1 MDPPTNLKPGRDYVG
16 VGVGVMIR
24 NDKGE
29 MLLGLRTENCRN
41 EAGKWSAPGG
51 GVEFGE
57 TLAEAGKREVL
68 EEFGIEVE
76 ITRIID
82 VIDHIIPAEKQHWV
96 NPLLEARIVSGSP
109 KIMEPDK
116 LDKISWFPLDA
127 LPENL
132 TINWIEFF
140 QDVKDGKRKLD

>member
-1 MDPPTNLKPGRDYVG
+1 MDKAADFKPGRDYVG

-29 MLLGLRTENCRN
+29 MLLGLRTKKCRN

-51 GVEFGE
+51 CLEFGE
-57 TLAEAGKREVL
+57 TLAEAGKREAL

-76 ITRIID
+76 ITRLIG
-82 VIDHIIPAEKQHWV
+82 VIDHILPDEKQHWV
-96 NPLLEARIVSGSP
+96 NPLLEAKTVSGSP

-116 LDKISWFPLDA
+116 LEKISWFPLND

-132 TINWIEFF
+132 TINWVEFF
-140 QDVKDGKRKLD
+140 KDVKEGKRKLD

>member
-1 MDPPTNLKPGRDYVG
+1 MGNTANLKPGRDYVG

-24 NDKGE
+24 NAKGE
-29 MLLGLRTENCRN
+29 MLLGLRTKNCRN

-76 ITRIID
+76 VTRLIG
-82 VIDHIIPAEKQHWV
+82 VIES
-96 NPLLEARIVSGSP
+96 RIS
-109 KIMEPDK
+109 
-116 LDKISWFPLDA
+116 
-127 LPENL
+127 
-132 TINWIEFF
+132 
-140 QDVKDGKRKLD
+140 